1 MAVHMMAV
9 AAALHLSRSGAAAGS
24 TTQIVA
30 SLAWPYLLRLF
41 LSFRVAHQDLVSAAR
56 LFLFQLGR
64 IITLDHDHDHDHQSP
79 VDETANNRR
88 RSRWVR
94 AVRLVRGR
102 LAEARRRVVV
112 TSSHSDEE
120 ANLHVFSMISL

>member
-9 AAALHLSRSGAAAGS
+9 AAALPLSRGGAAAGS

-41 LSFRVAHQDLVSAAR
+41 LSFRVAHQDLVSATR

-64 IITLDHDHDHDHQSP
+64 IITHDHDHQSP